1 MTQTWLNKCDR
12 MRSLDYNVKYL
23 IRQNI
28 RNSKKNQYLP
38 VSFDKLAA
46 ENKELYDI
54 ISRW

>member
-12 MRSLDYNVKYL
+12 MRSIDYNVKYL

-28 RNSKKNQYLP
+28 RNSNKNQYLP

-46 ENKELYDI
+46 ENKELHDI